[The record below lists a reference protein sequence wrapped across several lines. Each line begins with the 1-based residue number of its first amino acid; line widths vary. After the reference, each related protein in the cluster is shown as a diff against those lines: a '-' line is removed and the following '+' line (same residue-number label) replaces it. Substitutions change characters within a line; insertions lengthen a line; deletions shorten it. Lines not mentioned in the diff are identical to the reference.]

1 MSFPAKMT
9 QSPTSWQLFSCA
21 SPELYRGT
29 VTTTPLPP
37 PALLEDPAQDRWEKT
52 NILITTAEHEYY
64 FLIKMLHCLQISS
77 ARCIRCHLMAACLF
91 IPRCLRSYLRAALR
105 VAQLAVRDVTGEQ
118 EEQSAN
124 AALPRRTFPFPAINN
139 FAVRCQ
145 LSFNFK
151 TSLRDNV
158 FIRKGNSAQSKPL
171 SFKHF
176 FGVQENRLQTQPKF
190 LRPA

>member
-21 SPELYRGT
+21 SPALYGGM
-29 VTTTPLPP
+29 VTNAPLPP
-37 PALLEDPAQDRWEKT
+37 PALLENPARDGREKP
-52 NILITTAEHEYY
+52 NILITTAEHKYY
-64 FLIKMLHCLQISS
+64 FLIKTLHRLQIPS
-77 ARCIRCHLMAACLF
+77 ARWLRCHLMAVCLF
-91 IPRCLRSYLRAALR
+91 IPRCLRSYIPAALC

-118 EEQSAN
+118 EEQSPN
-124 AALPRRTFPFPAINN
+124 TALPRRTFPFPAINN
-139 FAVRCQ
+139 FAVHCQ